1 MLDFKYEEEY
11 RKQYKDKPLE
21 DIIIFRSGPMAC
33 SYIEGMDFD
42 DNSRALFE
50 YALKVGVDRIYKLVW
65 FVKDPSRFSGMFEEY
80 ENVLFLSWE
89 DADSDDTAKRDNF
102 FYHLCLAKYIFM
114 TDSYGFALGCRKDQV
129 RVMLWHGC
137 GFKGRLGNSP
147 NEDHYE
153 YMTVTGDE
161 YAKTYA
167 KNFGLREDQMLVTG
181 LPKVDYLF
189 QPDVNWLDKLN
200 VKKAGKYIFWLPT
213 FRNTD
218 KPGLERHNH
227 TMPKGETGLPMVSSM
242 AEMKQLDT
250 LLADN
255 NAVMIIKLHPMQ
267 NRNLI
272 GDFSELTNIQLVENS
287 DLLKNDLHVYQIL
300 CYADALISDYSSVA
314 VDYLVMDR
322 PIAFTLDDFDSYE
335 SERGFDWPDVKP
347 HLPGKELY
355 NYDEMFDYM
364 KSVLSGVDPGLEKR
378 RSLSESMMKYNDGR
392 SSKRVLETFGIIG
405 RS

>member
-1 MLDFKYEEEY
+1 MLHFKYEEEY

-114 TDSYGFALGCRKDQV
+114 TDSYGFALGCRADQV
-129 RVMLWHGC
+129 RIMLWHGC
-137 GFKGRLGNSP
+137 GFKGRLSNSP

-189 QPDVNWLDKLN
+189 QPAIDWLDRLN
-200 VKKAGKYIFWLPT
+200 VKKAEKYIFWLPT

-287 DLLKNDLHVYQIL
+287 DLLKNDLY
-300 CYADALISDYSSVA
+300 
-314 VDYLVMDR
+314 
-322 PIAFTLDDFDSYE
+322 
-335 SERGFDWPDVKP
+335 
-347 HLPGKELY
+347 
-355 NYDEMFDYM
+355 
-364 KSVLSGVDPGLEKR
+364 
-378 RSLSESMMKYNDGR
+378 
-392 SSKRVLETFGIIG
+392 
-405 RS
+405 

>member
-1 MLDFKYEEEY
+1 MFDFKFEEEY
-11 RKQYKDKPLE
+11 RNKYKDKPLE
-21 DIIIFRSGPMAC
+21 DIIIFRSGPMSN
-33 SYIEGMDFD
+33 SYIKGMDFD
-42 DNSRALFE
+42 DNSRAVFE
-50 YALKVGVDRIYKLVW
+50 YALKAGVNNKYKLVW
-65 FVKDPSRFSGMFEEY
+65 FVKDPSEFAGRFEKY

-89 DADSDDTAKRDNF
+89 DADSEDEKKRDNF
-102 FYHLCLAKYIFM
+102 FYHLCLAKFLFM

-189 QPDVNWLDKLN
+189 QPDADWLDKLN